1 MATGSGREM
10 VRRAAFYPRRGG
22 GGVFWAGVRRREAR
36 LPRGVLSGWE
46 RRRWRASGGSGVRRS
61 SSGGGGCGDDRP
73 SRAGGAGLV
82 LSWAG
87 RWSVGVAAR
96 SSSGE
101 LVVVPSWW
109 WWVPVSS
116 SGWASS
122 RIPRSSGTPLGYCCG
137 SSARNC
143 TRRNWLGNS
152 TRNCLRRCHLLI
164 FTCLNWTKGHD
175 YLSLCR

>member
-1 MATGSGREM
+1 M
-10 VRRAAFYPRRGG
+10 
-22 GGVFWAGVRRREAR
+22 
-36 LPRGVLSGWE
+36 
-46 RRRWRASGGSGVRRS
+46 RRS

-109 WWVPVSS
+109 WWFRCLRPA
-116 SGWASS
+116 G
-122 RIPRSSGTPLGYCCG
+122 RLLGYRG
-137 SSARNC
+137 DTAL
-143 TRRNWLGNS
+143 TPGWLGNS
-152 TRNCLRRCHLLI
+152 LGTQLLASVSSPHI
-164 FTCLNWTKGHD
+164 
-175 YLSLCR
+175 YVS

>member
-1 MATGSGREM
+1 M
-10 VRRAAFYPRRGG
+10 
-22 GGVFWAGVRRREAR
+22 
-36 LPRGVLSGWE
+36 
-46 RRRWRASGGSGVRRS
+46 RRS

-109 WWVPVSS
+109 WWVSGVFVRLGVFSDTAGILLSLRNTTAGTQLLASVSS
-116 SGWASS
+116 PHIYVS
-122 RIPRSSGTPLGYCCG
+122 
-137 SSARNC
+137 
-143 TRRNWLGNS
+143 
-152 TRNCLRRCHLLI
+152 
-164 FTCLNWTKGHD
+164 
-175 YLSLCR
+175 

>member
-1 MATGSGREM
+1 MEAAACSG
-10 VRRAAFYPRRGG
+10 
-22 GGVFWAGVRRREAR
+22 AGVRRREAR

-122 RIPRSSGTPLGYCCG
+122 RIPRGYCSHSG
-137 SSARNC
+137 LAGKLSR
-143 TRRNWLGNS
+143 NS
-152 TRNCLRRCHLLI
+152 TACVGVISSYLRVVI
-164 FTCLNWTKGHD
+164 GPKVMTIS
-175 YLSLCR
+175 LSVVDWLRTR

>member
-1 MATGSGREM
+1 MRPVRRGRGRRAASRLRAIADNTDTRVDEDNTGLVVYRLLVVRVNPYNDTAMATGSGREM

-82 LSWAG
+82 LS
-87 RWSVGVAAR
+87 
-96 SSSGE
+96 
-101 LVVVPSWW
+101 
-109 WWVPVSS
+109 
-116 SGWASS
+116 
-122 RIPRSSGTPLGYCCG
+122 
-137 SSARNC
+137 
-143 TRRNWLGNS
+143 
-152 TRNCLRRCHLLI
+152 
-164 FTCLNWTKGHD
+164 
-175 YLSLCR
+175 

>member
-1 MATGSGREM
+1 MEAAACSG
-10 VRRAAFYPRRGG
+10 
-22 GGVFWAGVRRREAR
+22 AGVRRREAR

-122 RIPRSSGTPLGYCCG
+122 RIPRGYCSHSG
-137 SSARNC
+137 I
-143 TRRNWLGNS
+143 LLLEL
-152 TRNCLRRCHLLI
+152 NCLRRCHLLI